1 LLASVFANDLPP
13 WSASVRLAAVSHGQ
27 VRYGNE
33 TMTRKK
39 AERLLGCSVEVRENP
54 VCSGFYFCYADG
66 IGVPGKTVEL
76 ALEELVKT
84 VYQVRSRAVFEKSA
98 YRCDICGKLNGG
110 NGLQAHHKKFRS
122 HGGTHEAKNLGS
134 RCAMCHERDHGA
146 K

>member
-1 LLASVFANDLPP
+1 
-13 WSASVRLAAVSHGQ
+13 
-27 VRYGNE
+27 
-33 TMTRKK
+33 MTKK
-39 AERLLGCSVEVRENP
+39 RAEHLLGCAIEVRENP
-54 VCSGFYFCYADG
+54 VVPDCVFAYGDG
-66 IGVPGKTVEL
+66 IGVPGRTAK
-76 ALEELVKT
+76 AAIEELVKT
-84 VYQVRSRAVFEKSA
+84 VYQVRSRAVFDKSA